1 MTRKLSKT
9 QRELLEKIASG
20 EWELGT
26 STAIRRSA
34 WIQRGGIGRGGEVV
48 TVNHATVHALY
59 RRGMITYGDKSFPTR
74 TWKVT
79 EKGRR
84 HAQRSNPNRGHA
96 NDSIHD

>member
-26 STAIRRSA
+26 NTAMASRSSA
-34 WIQRGGIGRGGEVV
+34 WIQRGGIGRGGESV
-48 TVNHATVHALY
+48 TVNQATVHALY

-84 HAQRSNPNRGHA
+84 HAQRAKDADVRT
-96 NDSIHD
+96 

>member
-26 STAIRRSA
+26 STTIASRRHHA
-34 WIQRGGIGRGGEVV
+34 WIQRGGIGRGGE
-48 TVNHATVHALY
+48 TVGVSRATVHALF
-59 RRGMITYGDKSFPTR
+59 RRGMIAHGDKSFPTR

-84 HAQRSNPNRGHA
+84 ALEA
-96 NDSIHD
+96 

>member
-1 MTRKLSKT
+1 MTTKLSKA

-26 STAIRRSA
+26 NTAMASRRSA
-34 WIQRGGIGRGGEVV
+34 WIQRGGIGRCGETV

-59 RRGMITYGDKSFPTR
+59 RRGMIAQGDKSFPTR

-79 EKGRR
+79 EKGRQ
-84 HAQRSNPNRGHA
+84 ALEG
-96 NDSIHD
+96 

>member
-1 MTRKLSKT
+1 MTKVVKLSKA

-26 STAIRRSA
+26 STAMASRRSA
-34 WIQRGGIGRGGEVV
+34 WIQRGGIGHGGE
-48 TVNHATVHALY
+48 TVGVSHATVHALY
-59 RRGMITYGDKSFPTR
+59 RHGMIAHGDKRFPTR

-84 HAQRSNPNRGHA
+84 ALEA
-96 NDSIHD
+96 